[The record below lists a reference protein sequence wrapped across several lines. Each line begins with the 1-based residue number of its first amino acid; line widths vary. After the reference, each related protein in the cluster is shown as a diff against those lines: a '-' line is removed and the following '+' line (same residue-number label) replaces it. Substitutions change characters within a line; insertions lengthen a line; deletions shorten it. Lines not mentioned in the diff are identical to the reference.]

1 MNSEVS
7 GSSRSGIT
15 GMTLHERTAA
25 SKDTRSVLGRWN
37 CPLKD
42 RRKINHS
49 KLSSR
54 PGQKKKSCES
64 GTEKTWNR
72 EEVLRWQKNLQRVH
86 RHAGMICR
94 FLEIPVLWHSC
105 SLSIICK
112 INCPALDTEGRLQRP
127 STVLR
132 HPRVLPR
139 SRVAPSRINIQGL
152 RK

>member
-54 PGQKKKSCES
+54 PGQKKKVV
-64 GTEKTWNR
+64 NP
-72 EEVLRWQKNLQRVH
+72 VLQRH
-86 RHAGMICR
+86 GTGRK
-94 FLEIPVLWHSC
+94 C
-105 SLSIICK
+105 SGGRK
-112 INCPALDTEGRLQRP
+112 IYKGCTDT
-127 STVLR
+127 
-132 HPRVLPR
+132 
-139 SRVAPSRINIQGL
+139 QG
-152 RK
+152 